1 MDGGVG
7 DEGEGECEAV
17 GSTLDTTVNRGGRG
31 EAKYIPNQPTSSTKL
46 NSIPQLSAIN
56 PYL

>member
-17 GSTLDTTVNRGGRG
+17 GSTLDATVNRGGRR

-46 NSIPQLSAIN
+46 NSIPQLSATN